1 MNLTFARFAVVLAI
15 AASGAPL
22 AAQQLDPPADDDSL
36 QRSRQPDTDRPSD
49 ADLRRKR
56 LERLRR
62 LGGEL
67 FESLIGD
74 QAGPATD
81 IDVGRL
87 NHSLEALLEPLLA
100 RERALEYLDFGF
112 DPEGTNFADNSARF
126 YLSAGLTHT
135 AWSAA
140 PTTIDFDVLAD
151 VRRPPGEVSRAA
163 LETRLRVKTD
173 VIPLSNY
180 VLARLAE
187 RLYTDEPSAAAAS
200 AQPGPRGSSVGR
212 SSEEHFR
219 QLVAEKLSRTGE
231 ITTMDDLADL
241 FVYLAA
247 LQLRAANEH
256 IDRLKIELYE
266 AADEPAHDHL
276 LSQLDAARRE
286 RDFLF
291 NVRPKIDRDERG
303 RAVAIQAR
311 IADSQV
317 ADGSQIRHLDLLIAA
332 DEISLSAVAGV
343 TRGVDAYLLLK
354 PIALRT
360 LQGLQE
366 RDAAA
371 IGLGQGILDRW
382 VGEGRDLLL
391 GSPAADAQ
399 HDSAG
404 RDGGPTAEPAEQ
416 EAHPE

>member
-1 MNLTFARFAVVLAI
+1 MNLTFARFALVLAI
-15 AASGAPL
+15 AACGAPL
-22 AAQQLDPPADDDSL
+22 AAQQLDQPADDDSL
-36 QRSRQPDTDRPSD
+36 RRPRQPDTGRRADG
-49 ADLRRKR
+49 DLRRQR
-56 LERLRR
+56 LERLRK

-112 DPEGTNFADNSARF
+112 DPEATNFADNSVKF

-140 PTTIDFDVLAD
+140 PTAIDFDVLAD

-163 LETRLRVKTD
+163 LDTRLRLKTD

-187 RLYTDEPSAAAAS
+187 RLYTDEPSAVATS
-200 AQPGPRGSSVGR
+200 AQPGPGGSSIGPNPD
-212 SSEEHFR
+212 EHFR

-247 LQLRAANEH
+247 LRLRAANEH

-266 AADEPAHDHL
+266 APDEPAHDHL

-343 TRGVDAYLLLK
+343 TQGVDAYLLLK

-371 IGLGQGILDRW
+371 TGLGQGILGRW

-391 GSPAADAQ
+391 GSPAADRQ
-399 HDSAG
+399 QDSAD
-404 RDGGPTAEPAEQ
+404 RDGRRTAEPAEQ